1 MEPSQTLFDRVDHAL
16 LFEKLLDRNLPPVIT
31 RLLLSWYSS
40 QQLKVRWSHNFSD
53 PFPTTNGVRQGGVL
67 SPILFTIYIDDLLRS
82 LEVSGIGCFQ
92 KHYYVGS
99 VCYTDDIAL
108 LAPSPSALQSI
119 LDTCISFA
127 GHHHLTFNP
136 DKTQLIKFYRCA
148 DAISPC
154 FVFLGQ
160 SLSLRTSVTH
170 LGHILTHNLNDDE
183 DIVSAIKDM
192 CCKANCMLHTF
203 ACCDPIVK
211 THLFSSFCLSLYGAA
226 LWKSSNPQL
235 KSLEVA
241 FNNILRKIWS
251 LPRYCHTAILHCVAR
266 LPSTLSYQDHQDYSS
281 QHLAL
286 HLV

>member
-1 MEPSQTLFDRVDHAL
+1 M
-16 LFEKLLDRNLPPVIT
+16 
-31 RLLLSWYSS
+31 
-40 QQLKVRWSHNFSD
+40 
-53 PFPTTNGVRQGGVL
+53 
-67 SPILFTIYIDDLLRS
+67 
-82 LEVSGIGCFQ
+82 
-92 KHYYVGS
+92 S
-99 VCYTDDIAL
+99 VCYANDIAL
-108 LAPSPSALQSI
+108 LALSPALRSM

-136 DKTQLIKFYRCA
+136 DKTQLIKFYSCA

-183 DIVSAIKDM
+183 DIAYAIKDM
-192 CCKANCMLHTF
+192 CCKANCMLHTY

-241 FNNILRKIWS
+241 FNNILR
-251 LPRYCHTAILHCVAR
+251 
-266 LPSTLSYQDHQDYSS
+266 
-281 QHLAL
+281 
-286 HLV
+286 